1 MRARRFGLALL
12 LAIPALPALAQEKQ
26 CLPAG
31 ARYIK
36 DNFIVRSELISQGG
50 VPDPLLGCKWRNA
63 ETGENV
69 WVRVMSGMTPLDQAK
84 AAEAK
89 QAQQNDVSGPLPK
102 GVYLCDAPINVGG
115 MIMGSPQTGP
125 MFGLYDER
133 RYRDYDGG
141 TGNYRYDAGSNLL
154 QMTSGPLNGMR
165 YRRTGATLFKP
176 LNDKGEEGG
185 IRCLHAPSKSMQGRW

>member
-1 MRARRFGLALL
+1 MRAIRLIILL
-12 LAIPALPALAQEKQ
+12 LTIGFSLATQAQEKQ

-36 DNFIVRSELISQGG
+36 NNFIQTSELVSLGG
-50 VPDPLLGCKWRNA
+50 TPDPLLGCKWRNA
-63 ETGENV
+63 QTGEDV
-69 WVRVMSGMTPLDQAK
+69 WVRVMAGMTPADQAK
-84 AAEAK
+84 ASEAK
-89 QAQQNDVSGPLPK
+89 QAADLSAPPSK

-141 TGNYRYDAGSNLL
+141 TGNYRYDTTKNEL
-154 QMTSGPLNGMR
+154 QMTTGPLNGMR
-165 YRRTGATLFKP
+165 YRRADTKLFKP

-185 IRCLHAPSKSMQGRW
+185 TRCLHAPSKSMQGRW